1 MINAE
6 VRDKRFRIFFIAISC
21 FALIILSRYALLM
34 LKPSPSPVGPDLVL
48 PEAAR
53 GPILDKNGNLL
64 AVQTQLYSVSLW
76 RPDLTDPQGS
86 AELLARVLGLEE
98 DSLRALLTN
107 ERGSNF
113 VWIKRQVSP
122 AESKDLEALMQ
133 GGRLKGI
140 RLEPEPGRHYP
151 QKSLASHVVGYV
163 GTDNVGLDGIEYT
176 LNDILSPTLIGEDS
190 PTYGNRVY
198 LTVDIN
204 VQNRVETILKRA
216 YEEYQPDNM
225 MAIVMEAKTGD
236 IAAYLSL
243 PQFDPNHFQDYSAAQ
258 RKNQLAQMAYEPGSV
273 FKIFSLSSFLELGG
287 ITPDV
292 SYDTTGG
299 FNPDYFQKYDIAPI
313 TDLGN
318 YGVLDLQGVLN
329 HSSNVGTAYASETVE
344 TKEYYAMLRS
354 FGFGKSTGLPL
365 PGESNGLLKEPE
377 QWSLRSKPT
386 ISIGQEVG
394 VSALQ
399 MVTAATVFAN
409 GGVLLKPHIIK
420 KIESPEGELI
430 KEYDR
435 EVVREVL
442 SPETAKTMLEM
453 MRGIVDS
460 PVGTTRRARIDDF
473 PISAKSGTAQIT
485 NLETGKYY
493 PDRFT
498 ASVLALFPTED
509 PQLIVYI
516 VLKNPRGD
524 IYYGG
529 TIGSPLVKEIA
540 RDLAPYYH
548 IPLIGNEVYET
559 DGRVTLTQPRSPEP
573 SDIIPD
579 FTGMSKREALRFFA
593 DGRAGVTMKGEGRV
607 IFQFPRAGMPLQENQ
622 IIFLEFE

>member
-1 MINAE
+1 MSNAE
-6 VRDKRFRIFFIAISC
+6 IRNKRFRLFFIFISLFSLAIV
-21 FALIILSRYALLM
+21 SRYAFIM
-34 LKPSPSPVGPDLVL
+34 LAPSRPSTRSDIVL

-53 GPILDKNGNLL
+53 GPILDSKGNLL

-76 RPDLTDPQGS
+76 RPELEKPEETARILADILSMDGDELT
-86 AELLARVLGLEE
+86 R
-98 DSLRALLTN
+98 LLTSDG
-107 ERGSNF
+107 GSNF

-122 AESKDLEALMQ
+122 AESGDLGSLISQ
-133 GGRLKGI
+133 GKLKGI

-151 QKSLASHVVGYV
+151 QKTLGSQVIGYV

-176 LNDILSPTLIGEDS
+176 LNDVLSPTIIGEDS

-198 LTVDIN
+198 LTLDIT
-204 VQNRVETILKRA
+204 VQHRVETILKRA
-216 YEEYQPDNM
+216 YEEYQPDNLL
-225 MAIVMEAKTGD
+225 AVVMEAKTGN
-236 IAAYLSL
+236 IAAYVSL
-243 PQFDPNHFQDYSAAQ
+243 PQFDPNHFQDYSAEQ

-299 FNPDYFQKYDIAPI
+299 FNPDYFQKYNIAPI

-318 YGVLDLQGVLN
+318 YGVLDLQGILN
-329 HSSNVGTAYASETVE
+329 HSSNVGTAYASENVDTE
-344 TKEYYAMLRS
+344 QFYGMLRN

-409 GGVLLKPHIIK
+409 GGMLLKPHIIK
-420 KIESPEGELI
+420 KIESPDGELI
-430 KEYDR
+430 KEYGR
-435 EVVREVL
+435 EPVREVL
-442 SPETAKTMLEM
+442 SPETAKTMLRM
-453 MRGIVDS
+453 MQGIVDS

-485 NLETGKYY
+485 NPETGKYY

-498 ASVLALFPTED
+498 ASVMALFPTDD

-516 VLKNPRGD
+516 VLNNPRGD

-540 RDLAPYYH
+540 LDLAPYYH
-548 IPLIGNEVYET
+548 ISLIGNEVYET
-559 DGRVTLTQPRSPEP
+559 SGRVTIKPPVSLSPG
-573 SDIIPD
+573 DVIPD
-579 FTGMSKREALRFFA
+579 FTGLSKREALQFFA
-593 DGRAGVTMKGEGRV
+593 DGKTGVNIKGEGRV
-607 IFQFPRAGMPLQENQ
+607 VFQFPRPGLSLEENQ
-622 IIFLEFE
+622 IIFLEFK

>member
-1 MINAE
+1 LINAE
-6 VRDKRFRIFFIAISC
+6 MRDKRFRIFFIVISC
-21 FALIILSRYALLM
+21 FALLILLRYALIM
-34 LKPSPSPVGPDLVL
+34 LKPGVTSSGPELVL

-53 GPILDKNGNLL
+53 GPILDKQGNLL

-76 RPDLTDPQGS
+76 RPELTDPEGS
-86 AELLARVLGLEE
+86 ADLLARVLGMDREPLET
-98 DSLRALLTN
+98 LLTD
-107 ERGSNF
+107 RGGSNF
-113 VWIKRQVSP
+113 AWIKRQISP
-122 AESKDLEALMQ
+122 AESKDLAALAEAGKLE
-133 GGRLKGI
+133 GI

-151 QKSLASHVVGYV
+151 QKSLASHVIGYV

-176 LNDILSPTLIGEDS
+176 LNDILSPTFIGEES

-198 LTVDIN
+198 LTIDIA
-204 VQNRVETILKRA
+204 VQNRVEKILKRA
-216 YEEYQPDNM
+216 YEEYQPDDL

-236 IAAYLSL
+236 IAAYISL
-243 PQFDPNHFQDYSAAQ
+243 PQFDPNHFQDYTAAQ

-292 SYDTTGG
+292 SYNTTGG
-299 FNPDYFQKYDIAPI
+299 FNPDYFQKYSIAPL

-318 YGVLDLQGVLN
+318 YGVLDLQGILN

-344 TKEYYAMLRS
+344 AGEYYGMLRK

-399 MVTAATVFAN
+399 MATAATVFAN

-420 KIESPEGELI
+420 RIESPEGELI
-430 KEYDR
+430 KEYVR
-435 EVVREVL
+435 EPVREVL
-442 SPETAKTMLEM
+442 SPGTADTMLQM

-460 PVGTTRRARIDDF
+460 PVGTTRRARINDF

-485 NLETGKYY
+485 NPETGKYY

-498 ASVLALFPTED
+498 ASVLALFPTDD

-529 TIGSPLVKEIA
+529 TIGSPLVREIA
-540 RDLAPYYH
+540 LDLAPYYH
-548 IPLIGNEVYET
+548 IPLVGNEVYET
-559 DGRVTLTQPRSPEP
+559 TGQVTLTPPRSPQP
-573 SDIIPD
+573 SDVIPD

-607 IFQFPRAGMPLQENQ
+607 IFQFPGPGMPLQENQ

>member
-1 MINAE
+1 MSNAE
-6 VRDKRFRIFFIAISC
+6 IRNKRFRIYFIII
-21 FALIILSRYALLM
+21 ALFTSLILLRFSLIM
-34 LKPSPSPVGPDLVL
+34 LSSSSPSTRSSLTL

-53 GPILDKNGNLL
+53 GPILDSKGKLM

-76 RPDLTDPQGS
+76 RPELENPLESARLLAKILDLDRDS
-86 AELLARVLGLEE
+86 LEELL
-98 DSLRALLTN
+98 SN
-107 ERGSNF
+107 EKGSNF
-113 VWIKRQVSP
+113 SWIKRQISP
-122 AESKDLEALMQ
+122 AESKDLTALIE
-133 GGRLKGI
+133 GGKLKGI

-176 LNDILSPTLIGEDS
+176 LNDVLSPTLIGEDS

-198 LTVDIN
+198 LTIDVN
-204 VQNRVETILKRA
+204 VQHRVEKILKRA
-216 YEEYQPDNM
+216 YEEYQPDDL
-225 MAIVMEAKTGD
+225 MAVVMEAKTGD
-236 IAAYLSL
+236 IAAYVSL
-243 PQFDPNHFQDYSAAQ
+243 PHFDPNNFQDYSAEE
-258 RKNQLAQMAYEPGSV
+258 RKNQLTQMAYEPGSV
-273 FKIFSLSSFLELGG
+273 FKIFSLSSFMELGG
-287 ITPDV
+287 ITPAV
-292 SYDTTGG
+292 SYDTSGG
-299 FNPDYFQKYDIAPI
+299 FNPDYFKKYDIAPI

-318 YGVLDLQGVLN
+318 YGVLDLQGILN
-329 HSSNVGTAYASETVE
+329 HSSNVGTAYASESVNIDD
-344 TKEYYAMLRS
+344 YYGMLRN

-377 QWSLRSKPT
+377 EWSLRSKPT

-409 GGVLLKPHIIK
+409 GGMLLKPHIIK

-430 KEYDR
+430 KEYTR
-435 EVVREVL
+435 EPIREVL
-442 SPETAKTMLEM
+442 SPETAETMLRM

-460 PVGTTRRARIDDF
+460 PEGTTRRARIDDF

-485 NLETGKYY
+485 NLDTGEYY

-498 ASVLALFPTED
+498 ASVMALFPTDD
-509 PQLIVYI
+509 PQLIIYI

-540 RDLAPYYH
+540 LDLAPYYH

-559 DGRVTLTQPRSPEP
+559 SGRVSLSQPDSPEP
-573 SDIIPD
+573 SRVIPD

-593 DGRAGVTMKGEGRV
+593 DGKTGVNMKGEGRV
-607 IFQFPRAGMPLQENQ
+607 IFQFPQPGMTLTDDQV
-622 IIFLEFE
+622 IFLEFQ